1 VILVLILT
9 SATFARNN
17 TWHDWLTIWGDT
29 VKKSP
34 NKPRP
39 HLILGIGYFYRQE
52 MDKALLEYQQAAT
65 LKPDYIEAYYNMG
78 LVFKAR
84 QQHAEA
90 IPMYL
95 KVLSLCAFNIEMYA
109 KVYNDI
115 GTSYADLGD
124 YDQALKAL
132 ADALKYQPESVEF
145 RNNYAFT
152 LTLRGDTEAAV
163 KEYRDVLRSSP
174 GNAHAMEM
182 LQEISKKKSSEATK

>member
-1 VILVLILT
+1 
-9 SATFARNN
+9 
-17 TWHDWLTIWGDT
+17 
-29 VKKSP
+29 
-34 NKPRP
+34 
-39 HLILGIGYFYRQE
+39 
-52 MDKALLEYQQAAT
+52 
-65 LKPDYIEAYYNMG
+65 
-78 LVFKAR
+78 
-84 QQHAEA
+84 
-90 IPMYL
+90 
-95 KVLSLCAFNIEMYA
+95 MYA